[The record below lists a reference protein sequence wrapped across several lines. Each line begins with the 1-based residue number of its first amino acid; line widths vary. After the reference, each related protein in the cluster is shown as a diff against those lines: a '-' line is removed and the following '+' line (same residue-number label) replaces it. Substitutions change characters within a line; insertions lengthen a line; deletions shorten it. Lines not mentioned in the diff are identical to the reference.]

1 VKRTTTAVLF
11 AGVVLVVIVGWL
23 AWRSTEVETA
33 AATAPTGAS
42 PPRVSARPLDGRSS
56 AATDETPNE
65 APSPKLAKVDRS
77 PVKGCALTG
86 GQSPDCAFLEPDEE
100 TLLEMARCGI
110 ARLDAPM
117 LGPPGSN
124 VDAFQRDWLDRAG
137 VSEAEH
143 ERLKQAVTAFRTQ
156 QRERWA
162 DLAVTAGIDRS
173 WAEATTPLV
182 IVSRIAT
189 EFEED
194 QVAAAMRRV
203 ARERAGLDPTGDVV
217 PATLDAAVRLRVDAG
232 DAFEAAIAE
241 VVGEARAAELRAV
254 DDGWPGAHSSM
265 GNHCEREPI
274 PVPERRTVRNT
285 AEAQACVADI
295 ENQKCSFLDP
305 SQLELDHMAD
315 CGIVRINIPN
325 FISDRSAE
333 PSFGEAWADS
343 VGLSLEE
350 EAVMAEVAEQY
361 RENLYRELTELL
373 LAIGKS
379 QQWADQTSFLGMMA
393 ALHEASPMSA
403 EEEEA
408 MLRRLAAEKAGRIEP
423 PADLSSLSIG
433 ERITRINV
441 EFGDAL
447 EQALAARL
455 GPERASELRHAF
467 DGWPGPRLQGHNY
480 CDGTEAHML

>member
-1 VKRTTTAVLF
+1 
-11 AGVVLVVIVGWL
+11 LVAALVAIGGWL
-23 AWRSTEVETA
+23 VWRSTEVETETS
-33 AATAPTGAS
+33 AATAPTGA

-56 AATDETPNE
+56 STTDEPPNE
-65 APSPKLAKVDRS
+65 TPSAKLAKGDRS
-77 PVKGCALTG
+77 PVEGCAVTG
-86 GQSPDCAFLEPDEE
+86 GQSPDCAFLEPDAE

-143 ERLKQAVTAFRTQ
+143 ERLKQAATAFRAQ

-182 IVSRIAT
+182 IVSRIAA

-203 ARERAGLDPTGDVV
+203 AGERAGLEPTGDAV
-217 PATLDAAVRLRVDAG
+217 PAILDAAVRLRVDAG

-254 DDGWPGAHSSM
+254 DDGWPGAHSTM

-274 PVPERRTVRNT
+274 PVPERRPVATT
-285 AEAQACVADI
+285 AEAQACIANI
-295 ENQKCSFLDP
+295 EDQKCSFLDP

-315 CGIVRINIPN
+315 CGIVRINIPH
-325 FISDRSAE
+325 FLSDRSAE
-333 PSFGEAWADS
+333 PTFGADWADA
-343 VGLSLEE
+343 VGLSLDE

-361 RENLYRELTELL
+361 REDLYRELTELL
-373 LAIGKS
+373 LATGKS

-393 ALHEASPMSA
+393 ALHEASPMSDD
-403 EEEEA
+403 EEEA
-408 MLRRLAAEKAGRIEP
+408 MLRRLAAEKAGRVEP
-423 PADLSSLSIG
+423 PTDLSSLSPA

-441 EFGDAL
+441 GFGDAL

-455 GPERASELRHAF
+455 GPERASELRQAF